1 MTAYLCTC
9 GTSAAKKLPRE
20 PRFDAAWILAQGG
33 VEAAAEAIYH
43 TFRDAALGDEKALS
57 RDLSAELHSLARMG
71 VSEQDTVVLFSSETP
86 DGQACAGA
94 VKRYLDNV
102 CPGIDTRIEVIPGL
116 QVSDAQRFR
125 TAGVLN
131 FTKAVL
137 RELDRYGTGQCILN
151 PTGGFKSLV
160 PYTVLIG
167 MLKGIPAKYIF
178 EQSAALIALPMMPV
192 EFARTRLEPIRPVLE
207 RIQKESA
214 ITRQEL
220 DATISYEDRGALEP
234 LFEDLGQGYVSLSP
248 VGFLIWEELNR
259 PSALV
264 PFLSRRALDDLLKV
278 RGIEGCKPDDYLD
291 RVARIPGHLENGRHE
306 PWSNGLFWLKPG
318 QHTRDRYLVSVEGWR
333 LLIWRIVDH
342 GEYDGMLAQNRR
354 TDAGARI
361 IADRRL
367 QYEPF
372 VRMELYE
379 S

>member
-1 MTAYLCTC
+1 
-9 GTSAAKKLPRE
+9 
-20 PRFDAAWILAQGG
+20 
-33 VEAAAEAIYH
+33 
-43 TFRDAALGDEKALS
+43 
-57 RDLSAELHSLARMG
+57 
-71 VSEQDTVVLFSSETP
+71 
-86 DGQACAGA
+86 
-94 VKRYLDNV
+94 
-102 CPGIDTRIEVIPGL
+102 
-116 QVSDAQRFR
+116 
-125 TAGVLN
+125 
-131 FTKAVL
+131 
-137 RELDRYGTGQCILN
+137 
-151 PTGGFKSLV
+151 
-160 PYTVLIG
+160 
-167 MLKGIPAKYIF
+167 
-178 EQSAALIALPMMPV
+178 MMPV

-220 DATISYEDRGALEP
+220 DAAISYEDRGALEP